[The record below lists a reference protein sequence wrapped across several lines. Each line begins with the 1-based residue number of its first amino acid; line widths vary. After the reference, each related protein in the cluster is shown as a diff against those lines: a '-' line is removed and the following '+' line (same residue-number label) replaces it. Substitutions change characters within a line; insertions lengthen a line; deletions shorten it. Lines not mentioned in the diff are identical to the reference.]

1 MEIKIDTLTTV
12 LLKEQLEKLR
22 KKRKDNRQVKKW
34 TEENFK
40 IDKEC
45 SEQIER
51 IEKILRQREEDT
63 KADGV

>member
-45 SEQIER
+45 SERIER
-51 IEKILRQREEDT
+51 VEKILRQREEDT

>member
-63 KADGV
+63 KTDGV

>member
-1 MEIKIDTLTTV
+1 MEIKIDTLATV

>member
-1 MEIKIDTLTTV
+1 MEIKIDTLKTV

>member
-1 MEIKIDTLTTV
+1 MEIKIDTMATV

>member
-22 KKRKDNRQVKKW
+22 KKRKDNRQIKKW